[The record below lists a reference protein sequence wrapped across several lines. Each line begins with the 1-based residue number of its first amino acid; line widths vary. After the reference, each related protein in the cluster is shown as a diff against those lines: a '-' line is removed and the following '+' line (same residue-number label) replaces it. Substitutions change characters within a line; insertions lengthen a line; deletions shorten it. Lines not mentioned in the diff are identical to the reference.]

1 MSQTDIT
8 DNKKEGDKIT
18 ANLVL
23 LFIYRIPKKNHES
36 LIQLNSRVIDSF
48 KKYGVQRF
56 EVFQLGSTEDMMEFT
71 NIAKTISANKE
82 DEEVWL
88 EIQSYKDRKHLE
100 EVGVKMME
108 DQSMKEVSQ
117 QFLNLITPGSRC
129 SFGEFSRIKD
139 IGFT

>member
-1 MSQTDIT
+1 MSKIDAI
-8 DNKKEGDKIT
+8 DNKRNEKS
-18 ANLVL
+18 NLVL

-36 LIQLNSRVIDSF
+36 LIQLNNRIIESF

-56 EVFQLGSTEDMMEFT
+56 EVFQLDGTEDMMEFT
-71 NIAKTISANKE
+71 NIAKTIEANKE

-88 EIQSYKDRKHLE
+88 EIQSYRDRKQLE
-100 EVGVKMME
+100 EAGATMIA
-108 DQSMKEVSQ
+108 DDSMKKESQ

-139 IGFT
+139 IGFV

>member
-1 MSQTDIT
+1 MSMSKIDAI
-8 DNKKEGDKIT
+8 DNKRNEKS
-18 ANLVL
+18 NLVL

-36 LIQLNSRVIDSF
+36 LIQLNNRIIESF

-56 EVFQLGSTEDMMEFT
+56 EVFQLEGTEDMMEFT
-71 NIAKTISANKE
+71 NIAKTIEANKE

-88 EIQSYKDRKHLE
+88 EVQSYRDRKHLE
-100 EVGVKMME
+100 EVGARMMA
-108 DQSMKEVSQ
+108 DDSMKKESQ

-139 IGFT
+139 IGFV